1 MEKQNFETYVR
12 HLFIKDYYFWKYIFH
27 HCVSVVMFLLSWSR
41 RLKATDSKDF
51 TRMIYGGARSIF
63 SLSNSSSEYLTRD
76 VILGAV
82 IGLDPRGLTWSP
94 RIIGKASGAW
104 NSPNR
109 KQRKFR
115 KFLLQIE
122 WNPKHFSCYSIITKL
137 WTTVEDGASSLADEE
152 SLDGK
157 YRIES
162 WPRQFIS
169 RQGAKH
175 NTSQLWLIY
184 KNSSAGAFFAS
195 SSRSYFCFLS
205 S

>member
-1 MEKQNFETYVR
+1 
-12 HLFIKDYYFWKYIFH
+12 
-27 HCVSVVMFLLSWSR
+27 MFLLSWSR

-63 SLSNSSSEYLTRD
+63 SVSNSSSEYLTRD

-122 WNPKHFSCYSIITKL
+122 WNPKHFMLLY
-137 WTTVEDGASSLADEE
+137 
-152 SLDGK
+152 
-157 YRIES
+157 
-162 WPRQFIS
+162 
-169 RQGAKH
+169 H
-175 NTSQLWLIY
+175 N
-184 KNSSAGAFFAS
+184 
-195 SSRSYFCFLS
+195 
-205 S
+205 